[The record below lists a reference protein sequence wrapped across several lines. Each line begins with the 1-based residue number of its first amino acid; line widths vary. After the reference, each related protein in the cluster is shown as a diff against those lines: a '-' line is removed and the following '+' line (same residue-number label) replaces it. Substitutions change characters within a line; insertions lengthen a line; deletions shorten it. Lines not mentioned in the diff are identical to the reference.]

1 MWLYKTFFFWLLR
14 EFWEVL
20 KISEFINKK
29 IKLKKKY
36 YARNNFS
43 NFFGGINLSTYFLYN
58 LFSSINFI

>member
-43 NFFGGINLSTYFLYN
+43 NFFWGDKS
-58 LFSSINFI
+58 